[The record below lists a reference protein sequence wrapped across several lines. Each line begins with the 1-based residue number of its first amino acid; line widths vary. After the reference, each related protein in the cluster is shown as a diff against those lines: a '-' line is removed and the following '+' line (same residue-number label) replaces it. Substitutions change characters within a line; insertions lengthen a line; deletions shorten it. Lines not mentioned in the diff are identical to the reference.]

1 MSDKATLWSLAMAAP
16 LFVAAAAEG
25 KFSPLC
31 LSNLSGGADL
41 IVLGTISDVCD
52 DTYTFDSVQTPD
64 GIVVTSRDV
73 RDGTF
78 TVDVEQVL
86 AGSFEGAPLE
96 VRKFAD
102 WTCGRRWAPY
112 GVGQRVLL
120 FLTRGT
126 PDEPHAW
133 RIMGG
138 GGEGEM
144 LVEGEVVVPRV
155 PASLAW
161 VHKHNDAYYTDQAQ
175 RVPLDPL
182 LSALRDHRR
191 CFKFI
196 THPELCGACGVRET
210 CTIEEVEELRRR
222 SDLHKFLFDE
232 TTTLAR
238 TLVARW
244 ESGRREARAAIERGD
259 LVEAAHHVKWAAVFV
274 ESIGKDDPR
283 YLETLRECA
292 EMMKQ
297 WGHDLEA
304 QQLELR
310 IQSLTDPVRP
320 AARP

>member
-1 MSDKATLWSLAMAAP
+1 MSDKATFWSFAIAAP
-16 LFVAAAAEG
+16 LYVAAAAEG

-31 LSNLSGGADL
+31 LSNLCGGADL
-41 IVLGTISDVCD
+41 IVLGTIRDVCD
-52 DTYTFDSVQTPD
+52 DTYTFDPVQTPD

-96 VRKFAD
+96 VRKFVD

-120 FLTRGT
+120 FLTRGA
-126 PDEPHAW
+126 PGEPYAW

-144 LVEGEVVVPRV
+144 LVEGDIVYPRV
-155 PASLAW
+155 PASSALDG
-161 VHKHNDAYYTDQAQ
+161 KHSDAYYSDKPQ
-175 RVPLDPL
+175 RVPLAPL
-182 LSALRDHRR
+182 LAAIRDHRR
-191 CFKFI
+191 CFRFI
-196 THPELCGACGVRET
+196 THPELCGACGIRQT
-210 CTIEEVEELRRR
+210 CTTEEVEELRRR
-222 SDLHKFLFDE
+222 SDLHGFLFDE

-238 TLVARW
+238 ALVARW

-274 ESIGKDDPR
+274 ESIGKDDLR

-310 IQSLTDPVRP
+310 IQFLTDPVRP